1 LYEYDVFVNVAGG
14 FKVTEPA
21 SDLAICLAV
30 ASSYFDKPISGKVMA
45 IGEVGL
51 LGEIREVVAQE
62 KRIKE
67 AKRLGF
73 TIAIASKDTKYLGVA
88 IKSLF
93 K

>member
-1 LYEYDVFVNVAGG
+1 VNVAGG
-14 FKVTEPA
+14 LKVTEPA

-30 ASSYFDKPISGKVMA
+30 ASSYFDKPISNKVIA

-51 LGEIREVVAQE
+51 LGEIREVVAQD

-67 AKRLGF
+67 ARRMGF
-73 TIAIASKDTKYLGVA
+73 TFPVTSKESKFVGQA
-88 IKSLF
+88 IKTLF

>member
-1 LYEYDVFVNVAGG
+1 MAGG
-14 FKVTEPA
+14 LKVTEPA

-30 ASSYFDKPISGKVMA
+30 ASSYFDKPISGKVIA
-45 IGEVGL
+45 VGEVGL

-73 TIAIASKDTKYLGVA
+73 TISVSSKEAKYVGQV
-88 IKSLF
+88 IKTLF